1 MQAPAASSNGRTI
14 AARIERL
21 PLGRFHR
28 RCISLISLGGWFD
41 FYDIFMVG
49 YIGAALQE
57 SGFLTLKEFGALVA
71 AGFLGMFFGTLVFGM
86 GSDRIGRRTAFL
98 FMLIIYSGFTLAGAF
113 ASSAAWLIALRFLA
127 GIGLG
132 AEVVVIDTYVTEVV
146 PSTARGRYVAITQ
159 IVGFSAVPVVALL
172 SRWLVPTHFL
182 MAGWRWVMVVGA
194 LGALLVWYLR
204 RSLPESPR
212 WLESRG
218 RGQEAER
225 IIRALEAEGGSRAVP
240 SSKPMP
246 RLEPA
251 PEQVSFA
258 ELWRGPYL
266 SRTLMLVVFQALQTI
281 GVYGF
286 ANWAPTFMLSQ
297 GYTLLKSLN
306 YSLLIAVVSPIG
318 PMLGALTSDRFERKW
333 TIVILAL
340 LIAAC
345 GVAFSASA
353 TAAGIVIS
361 GALLT
366 LFSYWFSAAFHAYQS
381 ELFPTRARATGVG
394 FTYSWSRLSAALS
407 SLVIGRVLL
416 HGVPAVFAL
425 ICSAM
430 VGVAVVVTL
439 LGPKT
444 NRRVLEQI
452 SS

>member
-1 MQAPAASSNGRTI
+1 
-14 AARIERL
+14 
-21 PLGRFHR
+21 
-28 RCISLISLGGWFD
+28 
-41 FYDIFMVG
+41 
-49 YIGAALQE
+49 
-57 SGFLTLKEFGALVA
+57 
-71 AGFLGMFFGTLVFGM
+71 
-86 GSDRIGRRTAFL
+86 
-98 FMLIIYSGFTLAGAF
+98 
-113 ASSAAWLIALRFLA
+113 
-127 GIGLG
+127 
-132 AEVVVIDTYVTEVV
+132 
-146 PSTARGRYVAITQ
+146 
-159 IVGFSAVPVVALL
+159 
-172 SRWLVPTHFL
+172 
-182 MAGWRWVMVVGA
+182 
-194 LGALLVWYLR
+194 
-204 RSLPESPR
+204 
-212 WLESRG
+212 
-218 RGQEAER
+218 
-225 IIRALEAEGGSRAVP
+225 
-240 SSKPMP
+240 
-246 RLEPA
+246 
-251 PEQVSFA
+251 
-258 ELWRGPYL
+258 
-266 SRTLMLVVFQALQTI
+266 
-281 GVYGF
+281 
-286 ANWAPTFMLSQ
+286 MLSQ